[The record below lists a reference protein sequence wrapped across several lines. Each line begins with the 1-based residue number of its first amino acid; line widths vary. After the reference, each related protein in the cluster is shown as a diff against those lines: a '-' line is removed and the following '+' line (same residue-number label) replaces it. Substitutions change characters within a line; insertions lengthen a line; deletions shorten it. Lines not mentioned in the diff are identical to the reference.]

1 MIPYG
6 RQSISEDDIAA
17 VVRSLRSDFLTCGP
31 EVEAFEKEF
40 AAFVG
45 AKHAVA
51 VCNATAALH
60 LAMRVLG
67 IGPGDR
73 VVTSPITFVASANAA
88 AYVGAIPDFC
98 DIDPATSNIDPAA
111 LEAGWKADTKAV
123 VAVDYAGQP
132 CNMPE
137 IARIVRSRGAF
148 VIEDACHGIGGGFQ
162 ADGQKWKLGR
172 HPWADITTFSFH
184 PVKTLTTGEGGVLL
198 TENDEW
204 AAQARLLRTHGI
216 TRNPSEFTGLS
227 DSPSSPSSAI
237 SPSQSAIDA
246 LPSVIRDQSSLAEQ
260 GPWYYEMQELGYN
273 YRITDL
279 QCALGRSQLKR
290 LPEFIARRQEIASRY
305 NQAFSTLD
313 WLQPP
318 AFTSRPST
326 PWPVKGETSFTG
338 LATRH
343 QPPVTDP
350 ELSPQSSAIRPQSE
364 DSSPATRHESPATDM
379 GFAFELPDLSL
390 HLYTVSIDF
399 PRLGKTR
406 TEVMQ
411 ELREQGIGTQVLYIP
426 VYLQPWYRRTYGY
439 APGKCPS
446 AEHFYARALSLPL
459 YPSMSD
465 ADVEK
470 VIQSVKNIEKKFD
483 NR

>member
-6 RQSISEDDIAA
+6 RQFISEDDIEA

-51 VCNATAALH
+51 VCNATVALH
-60 LAMRVLG
+60 LAMQVLG
-67 IGPGDR
+67 IGKGDR
-73 VVTSPITFVASANAA
+73 VVTSPNTFVASANAA
-88 AYVGAIPDFC
+88 AYVAAIPDFC
-98 DIDPATSNIDPAA
+98 DIDPATSNIDPTA
-111 LEAGWKADTKAV
+111 LEAGWKSDTKAV

-137 IARIVRSRGAF
+137 IARIARSRGAF

-162 ADGQKWKLGR
+162 ADGRKWKLGG

-184 PVKTLTTGEGGVLL
+184 PVKTLTTGEGGILL

-204 AAQARLLRTHGI
+204 AAKARLLRTHGI
-216 TRNPSEFTGLS
+216 TRTPSEFTGLS
-227 DSPSSPSSAI
+227 DSSSSPSSA
-237 SPSQSAIDA
+237 
-246 LPSVIRDQSSLAEQ
+246 IRDQSSLAER

-290 LPEFIARRQEIASRY
+290 LPEFIARRQDIASRY

-313 WLQPP
+313 RLQPP
-318 AFTSRPST
+318 ALASRMLDPRPST
-326 PWPVKGETSFTG
+326 
-338 LATRH
+338 L
-343 QPPVTDP
+343 
-350 ELSPQSSAIRPQSE
+350 
-364 DSSPATRHESPATDM
+364 DSSFSYQ
-379 GFAFELPDLSL
+379 LPDLSL
-390 HLYTVSIDF
+390 HLYTVQIDF

-406 TEVMQ
+406 TVVMQ
-411 ELREQGIGTQVLYIP
+411 ELREQGVGTQVLYIP

-439 APGKCPS
+439 APGKCPN

-459 YPSMSD
+459 FPAMND
-465 ADVEK
+465 ADVQK
-470 VIQSVKNIEKKFD
+470 VIRSVLALED
-483 NR
+483 

>member
-6 RQSISEDDIAA
+6 RQAISEDDIAA

-60 LAMRVLG
+60 VAMQVLG
-67 IGPGDR
+67 IGKGDR
-73 VVTSPITFVASANAA
+73 VVTSPNTFVASANSA
-88 AYVGAIPDFC
+88 AYVGATPDFS
-98 DIDPATSNIDPAA
+98 DIDLKSYNLDPVV
-111 LEAGWKADTKAV
+111 LEQDWKSDTKAV

-137 IARIVRSRGAF
+137 ISRIAHSRGAY
-148 VIEDACHGIGGGFQ
+148 VIEDACHGTGGGFE
-162 ADGQKWKLGR
+162 AEGRKWKLGG

-184 PVKTLTTGEGGVLL
+184 PVKTLTTGEGGILL

-204 AAQARLLRTHGI
+204 AAKARLLRTHGI
-216 TRNPSEFTGLS
+216 TRNHDEFTGL
-227 DSPSSPSSAI
+227 DD
-237 SPSQSAIDA
+237 Q
-246 LPSVIRDQSSLAEQ
+246 LPQVSGLWSLLSEF

-290 LPEFIARRQEIASRY
+290 LPEFITRRQQIAARY
-305 NQAFSTLD
+305 NEALANLD
-313 WLQPP
+313 WLTPP
-318 AFTSRPST
+318 ALDFASP
-326 PWPVKGETSFTG
+326 
-338 LATRH
+338 ATRH
-343 QPPVTDP
+343 QPPATGSDFSYQ
-350 ELSPQSSAIRPQSE
+350 LS
-364 DSSPATRHESPATDM
+364 
-379 GFAFELPDLSL
+379 DLSL
-390 HLYTVSIDF
+390 HLYTVQIDF
-399 PRLGKTR
+399 HCLGKTR

-411 ELREQGIGTQVLYIP
+411 ELREKGVGTQVLYIP

-439 APGKCPS
+439 ASGKCPN
-446 AEHFYARALSLPL
+446 AEEFYARALSLPL
-459 YPSMSD
+459 FPSMTD

-470 VIQSVKNIEKKFD
+470 VVASVKSLAKQS
-483 NR
+483 